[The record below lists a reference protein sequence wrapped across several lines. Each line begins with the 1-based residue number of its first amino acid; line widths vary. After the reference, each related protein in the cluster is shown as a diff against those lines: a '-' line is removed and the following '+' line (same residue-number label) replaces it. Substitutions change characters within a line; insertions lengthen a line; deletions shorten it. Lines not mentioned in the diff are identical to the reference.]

1 MAINSKLLVAQTAIL
16 FPVIALLLF
25 LPAGTIFWLSG
36 WIFLALFFGFIIA
49 ATVWLYRHD
58 PGLLQERMTLFKSDQ
73 KTWDKVLVALVQVF
87 FYAWLILMPLDAVRF
102 RWSHMPVWLQV
113 VGAIILLC
121 SFYLFFLTFRENPY
135 LSPAVRIQK
144 ERGHTVISTGPYRY
158 VRHPMYAVFI
168 PFVLGTSLL
177 LGHWYG
183 VLAGL
188 VQVIIIAKRAV
199 LEERLLRKEL
209 KGYDGYMENV
219 KYRLIPHVWQ
229 G

>member
-1 MAINSKLLVAQTAIL
+1 MAINSKLLVGQTAIL
-16 FPVIALLLF
+16 FLVIALLLF
-25 LPAGTIFWLSG
+25 LPAGTIAWLSG
-36 WIFLALFFGFIIA
+36 WIYLVLFFSATIA

-73 KTWDKVLVALVQVF
+73 EAWDKALVILVQVF

-113 VGAIILLC
+113 IGAVILLC

-158 VRHPMYAVFI
+158 VRHPMYAAFI

-177 LGHWYG
+177 LGSWYG

-188 VQVIIIAKRAV
+188 IQVAIIARRAV
-199 LEERLLRKEL
+199 LEERMLRKGL
-209 KGYDGYMENV
+209 KGYDLYMDKV
-219 KYRLIPHVWQ
+219 KYRLIPHVW
-229 G
+229 

>member
-16 FPVIALLLF
+16 FLVIALLLF
-25 LPAGTIFWLSG
+25 LPAGTIAWLSG
-36 WIFLALFFGFIIA
+36 WIFLVLFFSSVIA
-49 ATVWLYRHD
+49 ITIWLYRHD

-73 KTWDKVLVALVQVF
+73 ETWDKVLVALVQVF

-113 VGAIILLC
+113 IGAVILLC

-158 VRHPMYAVFI
+158 VRHPMYAAFI

-177 LGHWYG
+177 LGSWYG

-188 VQVIIIAKRAV
+188 IQVVVIARRAV
-199 LEERLLRKEL
+199 LEERMLRKGL
-209 KGYDGYMENV
+209 KGYDHYMEQVN
-219 KYRLIPHVWQ
+219 YRFIPCVW
-229 G
+229 